1 MTENEARSNE
11 AEWRE
16 LFEHSPLMYFVVDA
30 AGTVLSVNE
39 SGAAELGY
47 QVGKLVGQSVLD
59 VFSGSDRERV
69 RRNLDLCLERP
80 GQLNTWEAQKI
91 RKDGTTLWVSE
102 RAKAVERARGDVV
115 VLIAC
120 EDITQR
126 RRAEEAVRE
135 SAKRFRALI
144 EHAFDVV
151 LLLDRDCGLLYA
163 SPSVE
168 RVLGYAPRELVGRNG
183 LDLIHPDQLKD
194 ASNQFAS
201 ALVRQDSVF
210 TSERLIQHKHG
221 RWLWTE
227 NTMTNLLGEPSVR
240 AFVVNLRDITSRKRT
255 EEALRES
262 EQRFRDYTE
271 TASDWFWESGPDHR
285 FTDSSQDSRFTKSR
299 SAQHDGIWLP
309 TLMKSPRS
317 GAFIALLL
325 THTSRFAA
333 SCTKRDFGWIDH
345 RRIHQREARVGPEW
359 AFPRIPR
366 RRDRCKRYCPR
377 Q

>member
-1 MTENEARSNE
+1 M
-11 AEWRE
+11 
-16 LFEHSPLMYFVVDA
+16 
-30 AGTVLSVNE
+30 
-39 SGAAELGY
+39 
-47 QVGKLVGQSVLD
+47 
-59 VFSGSDRERV
+59 
-69 RRNLDLCLERP
+69 
-80 GQLNTWEAQKI
+80 NTWEAQKI

-102 RAKAVERARGDVV
+102 SAKAVERARGDVV

-183 LDLIHPDQLKD
+183 LDLIHPDQLED

-285 FTDSSQDSRFTKSR
+285 FTVSSQDFCLWQ
-299 SAQHDGIWLP
+299 SARRN
-309 TLMKSPRS
+309 TL
-317 GAFIALLL
+317 GA
-325 THTSRFAA
+325 
-333 SCTKRDFGWIDH
+333 G
-345 RRIHQREARVGPEW
+345 RRP
-359 AFPRIPR
+359 
-366 RRDRCKRYCPR
+366 
-377 Q
+377 

>member
-1 MTENEARSNE
+1 MVFSAVHNQVRAVDHRCHVARQE
-11 AEWRE
+11 HGRICDLPRLRE
-16 LFEHSPLMYFVVDA
+16 TTDRDLCPSELALLPA
-30 AGTVLSVNE
+30 PKNN

-47 QVGKLVGQSVLD
+47 HVDELVGQSVFE
-59 VFSGSDRERV
+59 VFSDSDRERV

-80 GQLNTWEAQKI
+80 GQLNTWEARKI
-91 RKDGTTLWVSE
+91 RKDGTTLWVGES
-102 RAKAVERARGDVV
+102 AKAVERAHGDVV

-120 EDITQR
+120 EDITKR
-126 RRAEEAVRE
+126 KRAEEAVRE

-183 LDLIHPDQLKD
+183 LDLIHPDQLED
-194 ASNQFAS
+194 ASNQFAT
-201 ALVRQDSVF
+201 ALVSQDSVF
-210 TSERLIQHKHG
+210 TSERLIQHKYG

-227 NTMTNLLGEPSVR
+227 NTMTNLLAEPSVR
-240 AFVVNLRDITSRKRT
+240 AFVVNLRDITGRKQA

-285 FTDSSQDSRFTKSR
+285 FTVSSQDSVSQQ
-299 SAQHDGIWLP
+299 SA
-309 TLMKSPRS
+309 
-317 GAFIALLL
+317 
-325 THTSRFAA
+325 
-333 SCTKRDFGWIDH
+333 
-345 RRIHQREARVGPEW
+345 
-359 AFPRIPR
+359 
-366 RRDRCKRYCPR
+366 RRDTLGASRRP
-377 Q
+377 

>member
-1 MTENEARSNE
+1 M
-11 AEWRE
+11 
-16 LFEHSPLMYFVVDA
+16 FE
-30 AGTVLSVNE
+30 
-39 SGAAELGY
+39 
-47 QVGKLVGQSVLD
+47 
-59 VFSGSDRERV
+59 VFSDSDRERV

-80 GQLNTWEAQKI
+80 GQLNTWEARKI

-102 RAKAVERARGDVV
+102 SAKAVERARGDVV

-135 SAKRFRALI
+135 SAKRFHALI

-163 SPSVE
+163 SPSIE

-183 LDLIHPDQLKD
+183 LDLIHPDQLED

-227 NTMTNLLGEPSVR
+227 NTMTKVLGEPSVR
-240 AFVVNLRDITSRKRT
+240 SLRCKPPGHHQPQTGAGGATAR
-255 EEALRES
+255 AGS
-262 EQRFRDYTE
+262 EYRHTQ
-271 TASDWFWESGPDHR
+271 TASDWLWESGPDHQ
-285 FTDSSQDSRFTKSR
+285 FTDIRLDLSVSR
-299 SAQHDGIWLP
+299 SRDRPPRDGSLP
-309 TLMKSPRS
+309 TLTKSPEVARAS
-317 GAFIALLL
+317 ARPL
-325 THTSRFAA
+325 THMAGSRLHVKA
-333 SCTKRDFGWIDH
+333 RRGWMDRH
-345 RRIHQREARVGPEW
+345 DVSVSREARVGPE
-359 AFPRIPR
+359 
-366 RRDRCKRYCPR
+366 
-377 Q
+377 